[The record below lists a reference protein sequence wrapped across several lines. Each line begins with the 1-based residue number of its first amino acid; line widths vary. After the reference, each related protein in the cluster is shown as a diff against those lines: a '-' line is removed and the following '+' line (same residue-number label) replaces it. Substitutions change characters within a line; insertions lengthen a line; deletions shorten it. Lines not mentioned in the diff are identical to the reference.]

1 MANDV
6 AQPETKISY
15 REIAISDTGAGG
27 GMLTP
32 RSFGEVV
39 AFADLMA
46 RSDIAIP
53 KHLRNNAGACMAVTM
68 QALRWELDPFAIA
81 NKSYF
86 VSDRIAYEAQLIAA
100 VVVTRAPIKRRP
112 DYQFTGEGPTL
123 RCKVSVEMLDGS
135 IKEYESP
142 PFAAI
147 TTKNSPLWK
156 SDPQQQLGYYS
167 VRAWARRHAPEVILG
182 VYTPDELAA
191 ERSYQAPVN
200 RLAEKL
206 ASAAKSED
214 GFSHEF
220 VTAELAGDG
229 EPIDAEFVYPPEDT
243 GVQTAQ
249 QALEQETGAGAAPQ
263 AAATPADA
271 GTPDAPAEPA
281 AATQTRETDARVP
294 SRASQAAT
302 GANDGAADP
311 VAADNSRATRKMV

>member
-1 MANDV
+1 MANEISNSE
-6 AQPETKISY
+6 PKISY

-27 GMLTP
+27 GMLAP

-112 DYQFTGEGPTL
+112 DYFFTGEGPTL
-123 RCKVSVEMLDGS
+123 RCRVSVEMLDGS
-135 IKEYESP
+135 VKEYESP

-156 SDPQQQLGYYS
+156 SDPQQQLGYFS
-167 VRAWARRHAPEVILG
+167 IRSWARRHAPEVLLG

-191 ERSYQAPVN
+191 ERAYQAPPAN

-206 ASAAKSED
+206 ASAAKGED
-214 GFSHEF
+214 GFSHAF
-220 VTAELAGDG
+220 VASELAGQI
-229 EPIDAEFVYPPEDT
+229 EPIDGEFIDP
-243 GVQTAQ
+243 A
-249 QALEQETGAGAAPQ
+249 QETGAGAAPQ
-263 AAATPADA
+263 AAAERADA
-271 GTPDAPAEPA
+271 GAPETSAEPTA
-281 AATQTRETDARVP
+281 AAQTQETDARLP

-302 GANDGAADP
+302 GANDGVADP